1 MLIIMLVYQRVTGK
15 SSISRPFSIDMYASS
30 DGVDGE
36 ECWLLAKHKRYQNKE
51 FTENY
56 LLKCVIIYIYVC
68 IYICTYVYYIYT
80 QQVVRN
86 CTV

>member
-36 ECWLLAKHKRYQNKE
+36 ECWLLAKYKRYQNIE
-51 FTENY
+51 FTDNY
-56 LLKCVIIYIYVC
+56 LLKCVIII
-68 IYICTYVYYIYT
+68 
-80 QQVVRN
+80 
-86 CTV
+86 